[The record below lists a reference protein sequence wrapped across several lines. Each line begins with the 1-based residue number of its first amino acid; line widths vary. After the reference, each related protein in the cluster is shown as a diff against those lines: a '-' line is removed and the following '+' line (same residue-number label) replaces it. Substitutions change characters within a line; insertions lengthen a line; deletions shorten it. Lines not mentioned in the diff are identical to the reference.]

1 MGQAG
6 VLRPPPAACAYAVGQ
21 LVEAL
26 QSPGILAERD
36 TETVVSEA
44 ERAGVPLLPQ
54 PAASLVADVGPWSG
68 FALAADAVV
77 GDLHS
82 RFGFDLWLVTH
93 VDQDRQVVVAS
104 AGPWAGMISPAVVL
118 PWAKS
123 FCVRMVEHD
132 GPVVVADV
140 ARSADYGPIA
150 IGAYAGVQAYLGVP
164 VLSTDGTLFGT
175 LCAFAGQ
182 PEPSSM
188 PAALGQVNLVGRML
202 STIAAGEQIAV
213 DRSNEAARA
222 YAFAE
227 LDRLTG
233 LRNRRGWEAARGTEE
248 QRARRYGSPVSVV
261 VVDLDDLKGIN
272 DTAGHAAGDAAL
284 VACGQALQDVCR
296 PADTVARTGGDE
308 FSVLAVQCDAV
319 SAVALARRARVQL
332 RAAGV
337 AASVGVAARRPQE
350 GLEDTWRRADQAMY
364 RDKRRRPPMSSR
376 SPRTP

>member
-1 MGQAG
+1 MVSESERATGR
-6 VLRPPPAACAYAVGQ
+6 VMVPPADDR
-21 LVEAL
+21 L
-26 QSPGILAERD
+26 
-36 TETVVSEA
+36 
-44 ERAGVPLLPQ
+44 LLPSQ
-54 PAASLVADVGPWSG
+54 PADTQVADVGPWSG

-77 GDLHS
+77 RDLLG
-82 RFGFDLWLVTH
+82 RFGFDLWLVTY

-104 AGPWAGMISPAVVL
+104 VGPWAVMIPPAVVL
-118 PWAKS
+118 PWAAS

-132 GPVVVADV
+132 GPVAIADV
-140 ARSADYGPIA
+140 ARSAGYGPIA
-150 IGAYAGVQAYLGVP
+150 VGAYAGVRAYLGVP
-164 VLSTDGTLFGT
+164 VPSTDGRLFGT

-182 PEPSSM
+182 PETASM
-188 PAALGQVNLVGRML
+188 PAALGQVEVVGRML

-213 DRSNEAARA
+213 DRSQEAARA
-222 YAFAE
+222 YALAK

-233 LRNRRGWEAARGTEE
+233 LRNRRGWEAARGAEE
-248 QRARRYGSPVSVV
+248 QRARRYGSPVSVL

-272 DTAGHAAGDAAL
+272 DTAGHAAGDAVL

-337 AASVGVAARRPQE
+337 AASVGVAARRPHE

-364 RDKRRRPPMSSR
+364 RDTRHRRPLSSAR
-376 SPRTP
+376 SIGRW